1 MAKSQ
6 NFTLAQPAEV
16 DVVVDAQKA
25 RVDPALAK
33 FDSLPDAAH
42 VRLPVVLA
50 LYACSRATAWRH
62 VRTHHCMECGSAAQA
77 LDEDELRSI
86 AKVRF
91 ICAFSVCAADV
102 T

>member
-50 LYACSRATAWRH
+50 LYACSRATVWRH
-62 VRTHHCMECGSAAQA
+62 VKAGLIPVPVKFSARITAWQVGA
-77 LDEDELRSI
+77 LRKHLI
-86 AKVRF
+86 GMNK
-91 ICAFSVCAADV
+91 AD
-102 T
+102 

>member
-1 MAKSQ
+1 MANCQ
-6 NFTLAQPAEV
+6 NFTFAQPAEV
-16 DVVVDAQKA
+16 DVVSDQKKV

-62 VRTHHCMECGSAAQA
+62 VKAGLIPAPVKFSERITAWNVGV
-77 LDEDELRSI
+77 LR
-86 AKVRF
+86 KHLMKMN
-91 ICAFSVCAADV
+91 
-102 T
+102 

>member
-6 NFTLAQPAEV
+6 NFTLAQPAQ
-16 DVVVDAQKA
+16 VDAAVDGQLA

-62 VRTHHCMECGSAAQA
+62 VKAGLIPAPVKFSEGITAWNVGV
-77 LDEDELRSI
+77 LR
-86 AKVRF
+86 KHLMKMN
-91 ICAFSVCAADV
+91 
-102 T
+102 

>member
-6 NFTLAQPAEV
+6 NFTLAQPAQ
-16 DVVVDAQKA
+16 VDAAVDGQLA

-42 VRLPVVLA
+42 VRLPVVLV

-62 VRTHHCMECGSAAQA
+62 VKAGLIPAPVKFSERITAWNVGV
-77 LDEDELRSI
+77 LR
-86 AKVRF
+86 KHLMKMN
-91 ICAFSVCAADV
+91 
-102 T
+102 

>member
-25 RVDPALAK
+25 RVDPGLGR
-33 FDSLPDAAH
+33 FVSIPDAAH

-62 VRTHHCMECGSAAQA
+62 VKAGLIPAPVKFSERITAWNVGV
-77 LDEDELRSI
+77 LR
-86 AKVRF
+86 KHLMKMN
-91 ICAFSVCAADV
+91 
-102 T
+102 